1 MNGYS
6 MELCGVKRQL
16 PYVDINETLAYA
28 AFITIGDT
36 EMVGACAKE
45 LVKKIGQADIILTA
59 EAKGI
64 TLAHELSRLMG
75 HEHFVVA
82 RKSVKTYMKNVIK
95 EKVNSITTTGTQNLY
110 LADTE
115 IEKLKGKKVCI
126 IDDVISTGES
136 LIAIE
141 NLALQAGGIVVS
153 KAAMLAE
160 GDAANRK
167 DIIFL
172 QKLPLFSKS
181 ENAYTPLD

>member
-1 MNGYS
+1 MAAYS
-6 MELCGVKRQL
+6 MELCGVKREL

-36 EMVGACAKE
+36 EIIGACAKA
-45 LVKKIGQADIILTA
+45 LVEQIGEADIILTA

-64 TLAHELSRLMG
+64 TLAHEVSRLMG

-82 RKSVKTYMKNVIK
+82 RKSVKTYMQNVI
-95 EKVNSITTTGTQNLY
+95 EESVNSITTQGTQKLY

-115 IEKLKGKKVCI
+115 TIKLKGKKVCI

-141 NLALQAGGIVVS
+141 NLAKQAGGVIVS

-160 GDAANRK
+160 GDAANRD

-181 ENAYTPLD
+181 ENGYTPLD

>member
-1 MNGYS
+1 MSAYN
-6 MELCGVKRQL
+6 MELCGVKRAL
-16 PYVDINETLAYA
+16 PYVDINDTLAYA

-36 EMVGACAKE
+36 EMVGACAKA
-45 LVKKIGQADIILTA
+45 LVEKIGEADIILTA

-64 TLAHELSRLMG
+64 TLAHEISKLMG

-82 RKSVKTYMKNVIK
+82 RKSVKTYMKNVIQ
-95 EKVNSITTTGTQNLY
+95 EDVNSITTQGTQKLY

-115 IEKLKGKKVCI
+115 TIKLKGKKVCI

-141 NLALQAGGIVVS
+141 SLAKQAGGIVVS

-160 GDAANRK
+160 GDAADRD

-172 QKLPLFSKS
+172 QKLPLFNK
-181 ENAYTPLD
+181 AGDVYTPLD